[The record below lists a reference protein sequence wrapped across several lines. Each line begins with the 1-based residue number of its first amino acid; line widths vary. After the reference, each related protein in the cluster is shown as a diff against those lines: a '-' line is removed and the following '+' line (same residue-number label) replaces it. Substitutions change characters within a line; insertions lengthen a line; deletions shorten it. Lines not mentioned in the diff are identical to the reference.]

1 MPPRR
6 LALGARAATV
16 LLGAVAATAA
26 VAGARTPLADVIPMP
41 AEVAPQPGTFMLRE
55 GVGIRSAKDPE
66 VRRVAGYFAGL
77 LHATHGLTLEVHA
90 QGEPRDAGGGI
101 AFTLDPA
108 APGTSPESY
117 RLEVSPARVV
127 VSARTPRGLFYGA
140 VTLWQ
145 LSSAERLHEGSL
157 ALPAVRIDDTPR
169 FRWRGLMLDS
179 ARHYQSP
186 QFILRYLDWMA
197 LHKLNVLGWHLTDDQ
212 AWRLEI
218 KRYPRLTGV
227 GAWRVP
233 AGEAALKDID
243 PATHR
248 PRLYG
253 GYYTQQQVR
262 RIVAHAAAR
271 NITIVPEIDMPGHA
285 TAAIVAY
292 PQLGVLEKPPTA
304 VPSDW
309 GVYPNLLNVEE
320 STFSFIDHVLDE
332 LMALF
337 PGEYIHTGGDEAV
350 KDQWRAS
357 ARIQARMHELGVPN
371 EEALQG
377 YFTARLGEYLARHGR
392 RQIGWDEILDGG
404 VPPNAAVMSWRGVE
418 GAIAAATRGHD
429 TVLSPEPTLYLDN
442 RQGPTPAEPPG
453 RGTVVSLEDVY
464 RFDPLPGALAHEQS
478 HVLGV
483 QANLWTEHVRT
494 EENTAYMTW
503 PRAAA
508 LAEVAWSPPA
518 RIDWG
523 GFLTRLAAEFARYRS
538 LGIRYSDDVFAP
550 PRVVGTY
557 ERHFSQDLKTCSDKL
572 GLNLEDDAPLAGPR
586 AVFLVDIM
594 DPCWIFPQS
603 DLTQAASIT
612 AAVGQVPFNFQ
623 IGKDI
628 EAIHLNPAR
637 TPAGE
642 LEVRLDRCDGA
653 PLAVLPLAPAAGNDA
668 VTVLPPAALPRQS
681 GAHSLCLRFAQHQL
695 APLWTIDWVQL
706 TQ

>member
-1 MPPRR
+1 MRARP
-6 LALGARAATV
+6 ALWRVSAAV
-16 LLGAVAATAA
+16 LLAAVGVAA
-26 VAGARTPLADVIPMP
+26 AGAAAQPELPDVIPMP
-41 AEVAPQPGTFMLRE
+41 ADAVPEPGTFALRA
-55 GVGIRSAKDPE
+55 GVEVTSARDRE
-66 VRRVAGYFAGL
+66 AARIAAYFAEL
-77 LHATHGLTLEVHA
+77 LDGSHGLRLRVRTHDNHPSRA
-90 QGEPRDAGGGI
+90 GGI
-101 AFTLDPA
+101 AFVLDPR
-108 APGTSPESY
+108 APEASPESY
-117 RLEVSPARVV
+117 QLEVTPRLVR
-127 VSARTPRGLFYGA
+127 VSAREPRGLFYGA

-145 LSSAERLHEGSL
+145 LASAQPLRDGTL
-157 ALPAVRIDDTPR
+157 ALPGVRIEDTPR

-179 ARHYQSP
+179 ARHFQSP
-186 QFILRYLDWMA
+186 EFILRYLDWMA

-212 AWRLEI
+212 GWRLEI

-233 AGEAALKDID
+233 AGAAALHDID

-253 GYYTQQQVR
+253 GYYTRQDVR

-292 PQLGVLEKPPTA
+292 PQLGVLDQPPGA

-320 STFSFIDHVLDE
+320 STFVFIENVLDE

-357 ARIQARMHELGVPN
+357 ARIQARMHELGVAS

-377 YFTARLGEYLARHGR
+377 YFTARLGEYLAAHGR
-392 RQIGWDEILDGG
+392 RQIGWDEILEGG
-404 VPPNAAVMSWRGVE
+404 VPRAATVMSWRGVE
-418 GAIAAATRGHD
+418 GAITAAARGHD
-429 TVLSPEPTLYLDN
+429 TVLSPAPTLYFDN

-453 RGTVVSLEDVY
+453 RGTVVTLEDVY
-464 RFDPLPGALAHEQS
+464 RFDPLPGPLVHEQS

-494 EENTAYMTW
+494 EANAAYMTW

-508 LAEVAWSPPA
+508 LAEVAWSPA
-518 RIDWG
+518 SKIDWD
-523 GFLTRLAAEFARYRS
+523 GFEKRLAAEFTRYRS
-538 LGIRYSDDVFAP
+538 WGIHYSDDVFAP
-550 PRVVGTY
+550 PRLVGTY
-557 ERHFSQDLKTCSDKL
+557 ERHFSQDLRTCTGKL

-594 DPCWIFPQS
+594 DPCWILPAA
-603 DLTQAASIT
+603 DLTQVASIT

-623 IGKDI
+623 IGRDI
-628 EAIHLNPAR
+628 EAIHLNPPR
-637 TPAGE
+637 TPSGE

-668 VTVLPPAALPRQS
+668 VTVLPPAALPRES
-681 GAHSLCLRFAQHQL
+681 GAHSLCLRFTQRAL
-695 APLWTIDWVQL
+695 DPLWTIDWVQL
-706 TQ
+706 SQ